1 MVPQVK
7 PVIAPPPSDTADVPE
22 PRLCE
27 VVALPYDAVVPYSN
41 DAVVLAPFGF
51 TVPFNV
57 APVKL
62 MLLPSPVAT
71 VGGQAVVANVASK
84 PFVVPPTF
92 VATTRK

>member
-1 MVPQVK
+1 M
-7 PVIAPPPSDTADVPE
+7 APPESDTADVPE

-27 VVALPYDAVVPYSN
+27 VVVLPYEAVAPYSN

-57 APVKL
+57 APVRV
-62 MLLPSPVAT
+62 MLLATPVVT
-71 VGGQAVVANVASK
+71 VGGHAVVANVASD